1 MTALVMQPQNRAQA
15 LLLSNLAK
23 QLGITCY
30 KQKARKE
37 PSAKSYVPNATTLQA
52 LQELDNGEVV
62 EFKDMDDFKQQVHA
76 L

>member
-1 MTALVMQPQNRAQA
+1 MTALVMQPQTRAQA

-30 KQKARKE
+30 RQKARKE
-37 PSAKSYVPNATTLQA
+37 PSAKSYVPNATTLKA
-52 LQELDNGEVV
+52 MKELENGEVIHYNSA
-62 EFKDMDDFKQQVHA
+62 EELIQKMYE

>member
-1 MTALVMQPQNRAQA
+1 MTALVMQPQTRAQA

-37 PSAKSYVPNATTLQA
+37 PSEKSYVPNATTLKA
-52 LQELDNGEVV
+52 MKELENGEVIHYNSA
-62 EFKDMDDFKQQVHA
+62 EELIQKMYE